1 MQNGIH
7 IIIELVHLFFSPNF
21 TVEVLK
27 NCNGKLSWRSK
38 IAGKSFVAR
47 NSNLTSNSPFEQFK
61 KWKWNQKI
69 WWWTPYQGGNVLLFR
84 LRSFFLIIEVI
95 QNLEGGQFAIFF
107 CRWFWVK
114 QSCVPQ
120 NWKWMWL
127 WLCSTRTVKILGDFH
142 PKKHQNGDFH
152 LFKKSPKCTSFYF

>member
-84 LRSFFLIIEVI
+84 LRSFFFDNRGHPKFGRWTICH
-95 QNLEGGQFAIFF
+95 FF
-107 CRWFWVK
+107 L
-114 QSCVPQ
+114 Q
-120 NWKWMWL
+120 M
-127 WLCSTRTVKILGDFH
+127 ILGKTIMCAAELKVNVIVTMQYTYSKNFGGFS
-142 PKKHQNGDFH
+142 PKKT
-152 LFKKSPKCTSFYF
+152 PKWGFSSF